1 MNNHNPIT
9 TMNSIEIEISNKA
22 FNLAYHLREMSKN
35 LAALPD
41 AANAVHAACREYA
54 NGDITPAGYNI
65 DPIPN
70 TPFFVVYQPNED
82 GESHG
87 IYCRGV
93 EVTDYVSQAI
103 RDEAE
108 VIAMDA
114 VADEK
119 TANEEWSAEQRH
131 DAQRLG
137 E

>member
-1 MNNHNPIT
+1 MNSHNPIT
-9 TMNSIEIEISNKA
+9 TTMNEIEISNKA
-22 FNLAYHLREMSKN
+22 FNVAYHLREMSKN
-35 LAALPD
+35 LATLAD
-41 AANAVHAACREYA
+41 AAKQVKDACREYA
-54 NGDITPAGYNI
+54 NGDITPDGYNI

-70 TPFFVVYQPNED
+70 TPFFVVYQPNEG
-82 GESHG
+82 GEIHG
-87 IYCRGV
+87 IYCRGA

>member
-1 MNNHNPIT
+1 MN
-9 TMNSIEIEISNKA
+9 EIEISNNA
-22 FNLAYHLREMSKN
+22 FNVAYQLQTV
-35 LAALPD
+35 AAQIASLS
-41 AANAVHAACREYA
+41 AEAGRVQMACNEYA
-54 NGDITPAGYNI
+54 NGDIVPNGYNI

-82 GESHG
+82 GEIHG

-93 EVTDYVSQAI
+93 EVTDYVTWTVGEDAQQIAIQAF
-103 RDEAE
+103 D
-108 VIAMDA
+108 
-114 VADEK
+114 DEK

>member
-1 MNNHNPIT
+1 MN
-9 TMNSIEIEISNKA
+9 EIEISNKA
-22 FNLAYHLREMSKN
+22 FNVAYQLQTV
-35 LAALPD
+35 AAQIASLS
-41 AANAVHAACREYA
+41 AEAGRVQMACNEYA
-54 NGDITPAGYNI
+54 NGDITPNGYNI

-70 TPFFVVYQPNED
+70 TPFVVIYRPNED
-82 GESHG
+82 GEIHG

-119 TANEEWSAEQRH
+119 TANEEWSAEQRFE
-131 DAQRLG
+131 AQRLG

>member
-1 MNNHNPIT
+1 MN
-9 TMNSIEIEISNKA
+9 EIEISNKA

-70 TPFFVVYQPNED
+70 TPFSVVYKPNDD
-82 GESHG
+82 GEIHG

-93 EVTDYVSQAI
+93 EVTDYVTWTVGEDAQQIVIQAF
-103 RDEAE
+103 D
-108 VIAMDA
+108 
-114 VADEK
+114 DEK
-119 TANEEWSAEQRH
+119 TANEEWSAEQRFE
-131 DAQRLG
+131 AQRLG

>member
-1 MNNHNPIT
+1 
-9 TMNSIEIEISNKA
+9 MNSIEIEISNKA
-22 FNLAYHLREMSKN
+22 FNVAYHLSAIAKKMATLADTAKAVN
-35 LAALPD
+35 LA
-41 AANAVHAACREYA
+41 CYEIA
-54 NGDITPAGYNI
+54 NGDIVPNGYNI

-82 GESHG
+82 GEIHG

-93 EVTDYVSQAI
+93 EVTDYVTWTVGEDAQQIAIQAF
-103 RDEAE
+103 D
-108 VIAMDA
+108 
-114 VADEK
+114 DEK

>member
-1 MNNHNPIT
+1 MNSRNPIT
-9 TMNSIEIEISNKA
+9 TMNEIEISNKA
-22 FNLAYHLREMSKN
+22 FNVAYHLSAIAKKMATLADTAKAVN
-35 LAALPD
+35 LA
-41 AANAVHAACREYA
+41 CYEIA
-54 NGDITPAGYNI
+54 NGDITPDGYNI
-65 DPIPN
+65 DPIDN
-70 TPFFVVYQPNED
+70 TPFVVVYKPNED
-82 GESHG
+82 GEIHG

-119 TANEEWSAEQRH
+119 TALQEWSAEQRFE
-131 DAQRLG
+131 AQRLG